1 MTQDWRTTLLESE
14 VPDYGPLPP
23 PEPIPLPK
31 LDKAIQR
38 AKARVRAEH
47 EAASKVDVAPV
58 DAATAFWR
66 AERWRRRRERAGWKP
81 SPLSD
86 EDFADILAVADG
98 EGEDGAKTPVIVDD
112 LLDLLD

>member
-1 MTQDWRTTLLESE
+1 MEGE
-14 VPDYGPLPP
+14 VPDCGPLPP
-23 PEPIPLPK
+23 PEPIPLPLPLPLPK
-31 LDKAIQR
+31 INKAIER
-38 AKARVRAEH
+38 AKARVAAEKRAKR
-47 EAASKVDVAPV
+47 EAASKVDVTPV

-98 EGEDGAKTPVIVDD
+98 KGSEAKPRVAVEDLID
-112 LLDLLD
+112 LLD